1 MLKQIINNLSNLPGW
16 RTNRKII
23 VIESDDWSSIRMPS
37 LSTFEELSSNGLD
50 VTSGDARRSNDN
62 DTVDSAS
69 DLNALFETLKKL
81 NFLIVVGIPFI
92 LLFMFMQISYIAE
105 YTNIFVIV
113 SPLLL
118 LFFYDETISIKNVG
132 KEFFNIFS

>member
-1 MLKQIINNLSNLPGW
+1 MF
-16 RTNRKII
+16 
-23 VIESDDWSSIRMPS
+23 VPS
-37 LSTFEELSSNGLD
+37 LSKRLELNGMFYLLIFI
-50 VTSGDARRSNDN
+50 VLSYNLINVNKVKS
-62 DTVDSAS
+62 
-69 DLNALFETLKKL
+69 LKKL

-113 SPLLL
+113 APFLL

-132 KEFFNIFS
+132 KELFNSFS